1 MYKLLL
7 ATNDPAVV
15 EAFSAVKWEAL
26 GFKQPRVV
34 STAEEAL
41 SSLRV
46 NHADAV
52 AIGLPKEQ
60 DDLLVEQL
68 LEKNPM
74 LPIMAVSTK
83 PGVIESYAV
92 ELRRLLG
99 RINADVSNDAFSTAD
114 LLKECR
120 HEFFRALMDGKATSE
135 EDVLRYLRLIRS
147 KMDPTKPCVVAE
159 LEIPADNDFLRGR
172 WQYGSDRLE
181 VALRN
186 IFGVEAHGLRI
197 LACVLPA
204 LCCLAARCSSTKART
219 RTRRLPASCPT
230 TSATA
235 LSMWTS
241 IWALTCGLH
250 QFACCRA

>member
-15 EAFSAVKWEAL
+15 EAFSAVKWEEL

-120 HEFFRALMDGKATSE
+120 HEFFRALMDGRA
-135 EDVLRYLRLIRS
+135 
-147 KMDPTKPCVVAE
+147 TKPCVVAE

-197 LACVLPA
+197 LACVLPGDRIVLLGCPMLFHEGPDEDA
-204 LCCLAARCSSTKART
+204 SITGILSDHIRDSIEHVDEYMGIDLRIASIRVLPCL
-219 RTRRLPASCPT
+219 
-230 TSATA
+230 TA
-235 LSMWTS
+235 L
-241 IWALTCGLH
+241 AH
-250 QFACCRA
+250 KD

>member
-15 EAFSAVKWEAL
+15 EAFSAVKWEEL

-114 LLKECR
+114 C
-120 HEFFRALMDGKATSE
+120 
-135 EDVLRYLRLIRS
+135 S
-147 KMDPTKPCVVAE
+147 KSAGMS
-159 LEIPADNDFLRGR
+159 F
-172 WQYGSDRLE
+172 S
-181 VALRN
+181 
-186 IFGVEAHGLRI
+186 
-197 LACVLPA
+197 
-204 LCCLAARCSSTKART
+204 AR
-219 RTRRLPASCPT
+219 
-230 TSATA
+230 
-235 LSMWTS
+235 
-241 IWALTCGLH
+241 
-250 QFACCRA
+250 

>member
-15 EAFSAVKWEAL
+15 EAFSAVKWEEL

-99 RINADVSNDAFSTAD
+99 RINADVSNDPFSTAD

-120 HEFFRALMDGKATSE
+120 HEFFRALMDGRATSE
-135 EDVLRYLRLIRS
+135 EDVLRHLRLIRS

-186 IFGVEAHGLRI
+186 IFRRRGARTAHSRLR
-197 LACVLPA
+197 PA
-204 LCCLAARCSSTKART
+204 RRPHCAARLPDALP
-219 RTRRLPASCPT
+219 RRSGRGRVDYRHPVRSHPRQ
-230 TSATA
+230 
-235 LSMWTS
+235 
-241 IWALTCGLH
+241 H
-250 QFACCRA
+250 